1 MDSRSKIVNSL
12 WVNQPKQQSWWCV
25 YTAQFT
31 CKQLLKQ
38 FPPARI
44 VTSQSHSP
52 SKHKTSEVQFTEQVC
67 QIKKNIGSRYLSA
80 GSQQCNIKADKMES
94 VWLT

>member
-12 WVNQPKQQSWWCV
+12 WVNQPKQQSRWCV

-38 FPPARI
+38 FPPAQI
-44 VTSQSHSP
+44 VTAPCHSR
-52 SKHKTSEVQFTEQVC
+52 SEHKTSEVQFTEQVC
-67 QIKKNIGSRYLSA
+67 QYKKNILVQYIYLHAVNSA
-80 GSQQCNIKADKMES
+80 A
-94 VWLT
+94 